1 MEIKAREIDKFGSLL
16 AVMVEQA
23 IENLKIEVPKLDFI
37 GVGVGPG
44 FPYGFGE

>member
-1 MEIKAREIDKFGSLL
+1 
-16 AVMVEQA
+16 MVEQA

-44 FPYGFGE
+44 SLTV